1 MANDIAS
8 TGEVIRTW
16 AAERPDTDAL
26 RWGDGEHMTYAELH
40 ERSSRVA
47 QGLLAEGVGPQD
59 RVAIIDKNGPEFF
72 EWFFGAAKVNAVP
85 TPVNWRLAP
94 PEVAYIVNDAK
105 ARVFVVGQ
113 EYVPLLEQIADQ
125 LTETT
130 RILVIGGAS
139 GYEAWEAWRDRH
151 DAVDPQLPQTDEDV
165 AFQLYSS
172 GTTGMPKGVQL
183 TNRNLFVAL
192 PMYRDLMGMG
202 EGSVNL
208 GAMPLFHIGGGGW
221 SLAGLTFGVTTVIVR
236 EIDPVQLVDLIER
249 EGVTHGFLVP
259 AVFQFMLMVPGV
271 SERDFSKL
279 QCLLY
284 GASPISVEVLSNS
297 IRTFKCKFLQAYGLT
312 ETTGTVVLLPAE
324 DHDPD
329 GPNTHRLRAAGK
341 AIPGVEL
348 RVVDPSSGEEVPVS
362 EVGEIWV
369 RSAQVMKGYWNLP
382 EETAK
387 SILPDG
393 FFRTGDAG
401 YLDADGY
408 VYIHDRVK
416 DMIVSGGENIYPAE
430 VENVLMSHPAVA
442 DVAVIGV
449 PSERWGET
457 PKAMVVRAP
466 DADVSDQELIDYCR
480 ERLATYK
487 CPTSVEWLDALPRNP
502 SGKILKK
509 DLRAPYWAGR
519 ERFVG

>member
-1 MANDIAS
+1 MDIRT
-8 TGEVIRTW
+8 TGEVIRKW
-16 AAERPDTDAL
+16 AAERPEVDAL
-26 RWGDGEHMTYAELH
+26 RWGEGGRMSYAELDR
-40 ERSSRVA
+40 RSSQVA
-47 QGLLAEGVGPQD
+47 QGFLAEGVGAED
-59 RVAIIDKNGPEFF
+59 RVAILDKNGPEYF

-105 ARVFVVGQ
+105 AKVFVVGS
-113 EYVPLLEQIADQ
+113 EYLPLLEQIAPE
-125 LTETT
+125 LIHTT
-130 RILVIGGAS
+130 CILVVGEQTGQ
-139 GYEAWEAWRDRH
+139 WESWDAWRDRWP
-151 DAVDPQLPQTDEDV
+151 AEDPMAPQADGDV
-165 AFQLYSS
+165 AYQLYSS
-172 GTTGMPKGVQL
+172 GTTGLPKGVQL

-192 PMYRDLMGMG
+192 PMYRDLMDMG

-236 EIDPVQLVDLIER
+236 EIDPAKLVDIIER

-271 SERDFSKL
+271 ENRDFSKL
-279 QCLLY
+279 RALLY

-297 IRTFKCKFLQAYGLT
+297 IRTFKCKFFQAYGLT

-329 GPNTHRLRAAGK
+329 GPNNHRLRAAGK

-348 RVVDPSSGEEVPVS
+348 RVVSTDTLEDAPIG

-369 RSAQVMKGYWNLP
+369 RSEQVMKGYWNLP
-382 EETAK
+382 AETAK

-393 FFRTGDAG
+393 YFRTGDAA

-416 DMIVSGGENIYPAE
+416 DMIVSGGENVYPAE

-457 PKAMVVRAP
+457 AKAVVVRKP
-466 DADVSDQELIDYCR
+466 GVEVGELELIEFCR
-480 ERLATYK
+480 ERLAKYK
-487 CPTSVEWLDALPRNP
+487 CPSSVDWVDALPRNP

-509 DLRAPYWAGR
+509 DLRAPYWEGR